1 MALLMMVTL
10 TACGHTGSTTA
21 GPSQTQ
27 GTESSFPTSTGFL
40 SFSDLQNTQYW
51 HFTQVHPF
59 FFYPKE

>member
-27 GTESSFPTSTGFL
+27 GAESSFPISTGFL

-51 HFTQVHPF
+51 DFT
-59 FFYPKE
+59 